1 MRASHP
7 TTPTHSKKEMTDL
20 EYSLLSPRAKWT
32 IFNRFPTKLCLHL
45 VLLLLTTS
53 QLFIFN
59 FEDSRFT
66 RTMKQT
72 WGYFFMPKSSQ
83 YPQTLYGLT
92 ETLNSMQSLSD
103 NFFSLQRRSV
113 QAVGYLDASTRVCYF
128 TSYSDSDSDSDS
140 DSRNSPLPPKVT
152 LHSRS
157 QNKIT
162 YDSLTPGPISDTI
175 PYFKNRDTFANF
187 SLTMDSISYTMALCN
202 VNTGYF
208 FKSCY
213 EWSVV
218 VDYDFSNRANL
229 LVSTTDTIS
238 GTCDN
243 EYELKKYLTKMSHNL
258 GVLAASTL
266 YLALLVKEFL
276 RKLSTFKQVKI
287 AHDRAHTYWKI
298 ACADGRASKM
308 SEFFSR
314 GKVSERSER
323 ALRKNRIDGSREMAA
338 DALHPL
344 LN

>member
-1 MRASHP
+1 
-7 TTPTHSKKEMTDL
+7 
-20 EYSLLSPRAKWT
+20 
-32 IFNRFPTKLCLHL
+32 
-45 VLLLLTTS
+45 
-53 QLFIFN
+53 
-59 FEDSRFT
+59 
-66 RTMKQT
+66 
-72 WGYFFMPKSSQ
+72 
-83 YPQTLYGLT
+83 
-92 ETLNSMQSLSD
+92 
-103 NFFSLQRRSV
+103 
-113 QAVGYLDASTRVCYF
+113 
-128 TSYSDSDSDSDS
+128 
-140 DSRNSPLPPKVT
+140 
-152 LHSRS
+152 
-157 QNKIT
+157 
-162 YDSLTPGPISDTI
+162 
-175 PYFKNRDTFANF
+175 
-187 SLTMDSISYTMALCN
+187 MALCN

-213 EWSVV
+213 QWSVV